1 MVGVL
6 QFLAGMEPPLHGDG
20 KGIDQLAQIEHLHQG
35 GFAAGHRSRPGRT
48 VLVEGEEH
56 RLRLCVSCD
65 SSPQDGQRG

>member
-1 MVGVL
+1 
-6 QFLAGMEPPLHGDG
+6 
-20 KGIDQLAQIEHLHQG
+20 
-35 GFAAGHRSRPGRT
+35 